1 MLQVWGGTRCT
12 AGQEEQDR
20 SYTGTVNVVIKD
32 FYRRVEGL
40 KCATIVLKKF
50 EKRIHKNC

>member
-50 EKRIHKNC
+50 EKRTHKNC